1 MAAPSYELRFDT
13 GRTCLDL
20 LATAPDPLDRLDSGA
35 RLGQWLVGAGLVPPG
50 DLPAALDACWVERFG
65 TLRSLLGRLVQAA
78 LSGRT
83 DPGDLESL
91 NGLCLAPTPAPR
103 LALGPQGGLVRRL
116 AGPPCCAE
124 LLSAVARDAA
134 ELLADPAAVAR
145 LRRCEREGCDRVYM
159 DTSRGRRR
167 RWCSGAACGN
177 RERVARHRRRVLAA
191 GG

>member
-1 MAAPSYELRFDT
+1 MAAPSYGLRFDT

-20 LATAPDPLDRLDSGA
+20 LATAPGPLDRLDSGTA
-35 RLGQWLVGAGLVPPG
+35 LGRWLVGAGLVPPG
-50 DLPAALDACWVERFG
+50 DLPSAVDARWVERFAG
-65 TLRSLLGRLVQAA
+65 LRSLLGRLVQAA
-78 LSGRT
+78 LAGRA

-103 LALGPQGGLVRRL
+103 LALGPQGAPVRRL
-116 AGPPCCAE
+116 AGPPCCAA

-177 RERVARHRRRVLAA
+177 RERVARHRRRVLAS